1 MAMPFIT
8 SIIKFV
14 RTKNNYILTLDGLE
28 TCNNVKKENDTHI
41 IYENSIQ
48 YTNTEYEGVIFRRK
62 ALKIDFACEFAR
74 DLEVSAG
81 IG

>member
-1 MAMPFIT
+1 M
-8 SIIKFV
+8 KH
-14 RTKNNYILTLDGLE
+14 D
-28 TCNNVKKENDTHI
+28 
-41 IYENSIQ
+41 SIQ